1 MKLLQ
6 KFASFSFY
14 TLLSRI
20 LGYIRDMLLA
30 ISLGTGILNDA
41 FIIALRLP
49 NLFRSIFAEG
59 ALNNAFIPL
68 YSSTKSK
75 EEALNF
81 ASGVRNIL
89 ALFLLIITI
98 LFEFLMPYIISI
110 MAPGIKE
117 NPEMFSLTVNLSRI
131 TFPYLFFIA
140 IVALYG
146 GILNSMGQFMPFA
159 SAPLLF
165 NLAMILFIFIKQPFD
180 SIAHASSYA
189 VLTAG
194 VLELLWMSFFLYFHK
209 TKLPLGSFKIDDK
222 IKQMLL
228 RMLPIIFSA
237 STVQINLLIDT
248 IFASLEAGAISYLYY
263 ANRISQLPLALI
275 GISIG
280 TVILPSLSRYFVK
293 DSQKAIQLQTQAINI
308 SLLLCIPAS
317 MALIFFAHETVF
329 LLLQGG
335 KFDIDSTA
343 STAVALIAY
352 GIGLPAWVFL
362 KIMIA
367 NFHSRGNTK
376 FTFKVSLLGMF
387 TSIALNGLLFFV
399 IGFVGI
405 AIASSIAAYMMLITF
420 VIYAIKQGH
429 LKFARSNIIVLLK
442 SITSS
447 AIMLIIIQNIL
458 SFYGTNKYSVACA
471 FGLGLMFYLTT
482 CIIFNLIYKKK
493 SGILIFQTKLE

>member
-20 LGYIRDMLLA
+20 LGYIRDMILA
-30 ISLGTGILNDA
+30 ITLGTGILNDA

-68 YSSTKSK
+68 YSSTQNKQD
-75 EEALNF
+75 ALYF
-81 ASGVRNIL
+81 AAGVRNIL

-98 LFEFLMPYIISI
+98 LFELFMPYIISI
-110 MAPGIKE
+110 MAPGIK
-117 NPEMFSLTVNLSRI
+117 NTPEMFSLTVNLSRI

-146 GILNSMGQFMPFA
+146 GILNSMGKFMPFA

-165 NLAMILFIFIKQPFD
+165 NLAMILFLFIKQPFD

-189 VLTAG
+189 VLIAG
-194 VLELLWMSFFLYFHK
+194 ILELLWMSFFLYFHQI
-209 TKLPLGSFKIDDK
+209 KLPRGSFKITDK

-248 IFASLEAGAISYLYY
+248 IFASLEGGAISYLYY

-280 TVILPSLSRYFVK
+280 TVILPALSRYFIT
-293 DSQKAIQLQTQAINI
+293 DNQKAIQVQNQAINI
-308 SLLLCIPAS
+308 CLILCIPAS
-317 MALIFFAHETVF
+317 MALIFFSHETVF
-329 LLLQGG
+329 LLLHGG
-335 KFDIDSTA
+335 NFDIESTTN
-343 STAVALIAY
+343 TATALVAY
-352 GIGLPAWVFL
+352 GMGLPAWIFL

-376 FTFKVSLLGMF
+376 FTFKVSLIGML
-387 TSIALNGLLFFV
+387 TSIALNGLLFFI

-405 AIASSIAAYMMLITF
+405 SIASSTAAYVMLITYI
-420 VIYAIKQGH
+420 IYAIKQRC
-429 LKFARSNIIVLLK
+429 LKFSRSNVIVLLK
-442 SITSS
+442 SIISS
-447 AIMLIIIQNIL
+447 SIMLIIIQNIL
-458 SFYGTNKYSVACA
+458 LLYGTNKYSIAIA
-471 FGLGLMFYLTT
+471 FGCGLMFYLTA
-482 CIIFNLIYKKK
+482 CIIFNIIYKKS
-493 SGILIFQTKLE
+493 SGNPIFQTKLE